1 MSELSSADDDHP
13 LKPAGGGGES
23 VSGNGSSGMSFA
35 NLSVS
40 ISK

>member
-13 LKPAGGGGES
+13 LKPVGGGES

-40 ISK
+40 IF